1 MRFSRVRTA
10 HAVTALLVAVPLA
23 LGALAPHTYAQAP
36 TPGPTGTFGPD
47 CSELPRSGGGS
58 VAAMAD
64 QKVAD
69 AVAGSR
75 QLAQL
80 TAALKQARLD
90 DTLNRSNNITL
101 FAPTNHA
108 FNSLSQAERDSLLN
122 DQERLKQVL
131 TYHVVDDDVTP
142 SELPNGSFKTLEGS
156 QLTTSGSGT
165 SFKVNNTAD
174 IVCGNI
180 TTANATVYLIDALL
194 TPPD

>member
-1 MRFSRVRTA
+1 MRFTA
-10 HAVTALLVAVPLA
+10 TRLAQATIAPVVAVPLA
-23 LGALAPHTYAQAP
+23 LGAFAPNAFAQAP

-47 CSELPRSGGGS
+47 CSELPRSGAGS
-58 VAAMAD
+58 AAAMAE

-69 AVAGSR
+69 AAAGSR

-80 TAALKQARLD
+80 ASALAQAGLD
-90 DTLNRSNNITL
+90 DTLNESKDITL

-108 FNSLSQAERDSLLN
+108 FNSLTQAQRESLLN
-122 DQERLKQVL
+122 DPEQLRKVL
-131 TYHVVDDDVTP
+131 TYHVVDADITP

-180 TTANATVYLIDALL
+180 TTANATVYLIDGLL

>member
-1 MRFSRVRTA
+1 MRFTA
-10 HAVTALLVAVPLA
+10 TRMAQAAIAPVVAVPLA
-23 LGALAPHTYAQAP
+23 LGAFAPHTHAQTP

-47 CSELPRSGGGS
+47 CSELPRSGEGS
-58 VAAMAD
+58 VAAMAE

-69 AVAGSR
+69 AAAGSR

-80 TAALKQARLD
+80 AAALTKAGLD
-90 DTLNRSNNITL
+90 DTLNQSKDITL

-108 FNSLSQAERDSLLN
+108 FNSLTQAQRDSLLN
-122 DQERLKQVL
+122 DPEQLKKVL
-131 TYHVVDDDVTP
+131 TYHVVDADVTP

-180 TTANATVYLIDALL
+180 TTANATVYLIDGLL

>member
-1 MRFSRVRTA
+1 MRVTGVRTA
-10 HAVTALLVAVPLA
+10 QAVIAPLVAVPLA
-23 LGALAPHTYAQAP
+23 LGAFAPHVYAQAP
-36 TPGPTGTFGPD
+36 TPSPTGTFGPD

-58 VAAMAD
+58 VAAMAE

-69 AVAGSR
+69 AAAGSR

-90 DTLNRSNNITL
+90 DTLNRADNVTL

-108 FNSLSQAERDSLLN
+108 FNSLTEAQRESLLN
-122 DQERLKQVL
+122 DPERLKKVL
-131 TYHVVDDDVTP
+131 TYHVVDADVTP

-156 QLTTSGSGT
+156 ELTTSGSGT

-180 TTANATVYLIDALL
+180 TTANATVYLIDGLL

>member
-1 MRFSRVRTA
+1 MRFKATRVARA
-10 HAVTALLVAVPLA
+10 AIAPVVAVPLA
-23 LGALAPHTYAQAP
+23 FGAFAPNAFAQAP

-47 CSELPRSGGGS
+47 CSELPRSGAGS
-58 VAAMAD
+58 AAVMAE

-69 AVAGSR
+69 AAAGSR

-80 TAALKQARLD
+80 ASALAKAGLGE
-90 DTLNRSNNITL
+90 TLNESKDITL

-108 FNSLSQAERDSLLN
+108 FNSLTQAQRESLFN
-122 DQERLKQVL
+122 DPEQLKKVL
-131 TYHVVDDDVTP
+131 TYHVVDADITP
-142 SELPNGSFKTLEGS
+142 SELPNGSFKTLVGS

-165 SFKVNNTAD
+165 SFKVNGTAD

-180 TTANATVYLIDALL
+180 ATANATVYLIDGLL